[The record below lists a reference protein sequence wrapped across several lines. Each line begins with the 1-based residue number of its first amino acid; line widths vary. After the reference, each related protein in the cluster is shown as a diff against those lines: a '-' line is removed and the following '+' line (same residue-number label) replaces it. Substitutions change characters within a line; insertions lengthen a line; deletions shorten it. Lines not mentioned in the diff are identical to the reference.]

1 MFLSKLEQSW
11 LDKMKKKTTITRQ
24 APDLQHTAPYA
35 APCIYRLP
43 AESENKRECRQEGV
57 QVTLYS
63 QKSRTLDELREAPGS
78 KTLCITVSLPFDKTY
93 QDNKTESEP
102 AGFKRPPCSLLRQW
116 PIQDKLP
123 RLWGGVSSEV
133 IFNESLNENIHESTK
148 RGWDHTRETTQ
159 TAPITA
165 TTKVKYKQVQL
176 WRQWN
181 NIFSPPPPPPSIWCH
196 VLMSGKHRN
205 PDSCCHG
212 FGNSVSQ
219 QCKFARVLK
228 HIGVKTR
235 K

>member
-63 QKSRTLDELREAPGS
+63 QKTRTLDELREAPGS

-123 RLWGGVSSEV
+123 RLWGGGVSSEV

-148 RGWDHTRETTQ
+148 RGWDHTHEKQHKQHQSPLPQRSSISKCNFGDNET
-159 TAPITA
+159 IS
-165 TTKVKYKQVQL
+165 
-176 WRQWN
+176 
-181 NIFSPPPPPPSIWCH
+181 SPPPSPPFH
-196 VLMSGKHRN
+196 LMSCTNEWETQKPWLLLPWFWQLGI
-205 PDSCCHG
+205 S
-212 FGNSVSQ
+212 
-219 QCKFARVLK
+219 
-228 HIGVKTR
+228 TM
-235 K
+235 

>member
-1 MFLSKLEQSW
+1 
-11 LDKMKKKTTITRQ
+11 MKKKTTITRQ

-133 IFNESLNENIHESTK
+133 IFNESLNENEGGIT
-148 RGWDHTRETTQ
+148 HTRNNTNSTNHRYH
-159 TAPITA
+159 
-165 TTKVKYKQVQL
+165 KGQV
-176 WRQWN
+176 
-181 NIFSPPPPPPSIWCH
+181 
-196 VLMSGKHRN
+196 
-205 PDSCCHG
+205 
-212 FGNSVSQ
+212 
-219 QCKFARVLK
+219 
-228 HIGVKTR
+228 
-235 K
+235 

>member
-123 RLWGGVSSEV
+123 RLWGGGWAVRWSSMKASMKTSMKAPSEGG
-133 IFNESLNENIHESTK
+133 IT
-148 RGWDHTRETTQ
+148 HTRNNTNSTNHRYH
-159 TAPITA
+159 
-165 TTKVKYKQVQL
+165 KGQV
-176 WRQWN
+176 
-181 NIFSPPPPPPSIWCH
+181 
-196 VLMSGKHRN
+196 
-205 PDSCCHG
+205 
-212 FGNSVSQ
+212 
-219 QCKFARVLK
+219 
-228 HIGVKTR
+228 
-235 K
+235 

>member
-11 LDKMKKKTTITRQ
+11 LDKMKKTTITRQ

-102 AGFKRPPCSLLRQW
+102 AGFKRPPALSWGSGRFKINCHACGGGEQW
-116 PIQDKLP
+116 GDLQWKPQWKHP
-123 RLWGGVSSEV
+123 WKHQARVGS
-133 IFNESLNENIHESTK
+133 
-148 RGWDHTRETTQ
+148 HTRETTQ
-159 TAPITA
+159 TAPITS

-181 NIFSPPPPPPSIWCH
+181 NIFPPPSIWCH
-196 VLMSGKHRN
+196 VLMSGKHRD
-205 PDSCCHG
+205 PGSCCHG

-219 QCKFARVLK
+219 RCKFGRVLK

>member
-11 LDKMKKKTTITRQ
+11 LDKMKKTTITRQ

-102 AGFKRPPCSLLRQW
+102 SGFKRPPALS
-116 PIQDKLP
+116 
-123 RLWGGVSSEV
+123 WGSGRFKINCHACGGGWAVRWSSMKASMKTSMKAPSEGG
-133 IFNESLNENIHESTK
+133 IT
-148 RGWDHTRETTQ
+148 HTRNNTNSTNHLYH
-159 TAPITA
+159 
-165 TTKVKYKQVQL
+165 KGQV
-176 WRQWN
+176 
-181 NIFSPPPPPPSIWCH
+181 
-196 VLMSGKHRN
+196 
-205 PDSCCHG
+205 
-212 FGNSVSQ
+212 
-219 QCKFARVLK
+219 
-228 HIGVKTR
+228 
-235 K
+235 

>member
-11 LDKMKKKTTITRQ
+11 LDKMKKTTITRQ

-123 RLWGGVSSEV
+123 RLWGGEQ
-133 IFNESLNENIHESTK
+133 
-148 RGWDHTRETTQ
+148 RGDLQWKPQWKHPWKHQARVGSHTRETTQ

-181 NIFSPPPPPPSIWCH
+181 NIFFPPPSIWCH

-205 PDSCCHG
+205 PGSCCHG

-219 QCKFARVLK
+219 RCKFARVLK